1 MPNNDLDGGRRS
13 RTTASRLARALGV
26 GGARASGPGE
36 RAIEIA
42 LLVSALLSILVT
54 AGILLVLLVETVE
67 FFSEVSLAEFLG
79 DTEWTPLFADKHF
92 GVWPLVVGTL
102 LTSAIA
108 IAVALPLGLLA
119 AVYLS
124 EYASDRQR
132 RWIKPT
138 LELLAGIPTIVYGYF
153 ALVFLTPL
161 LQGFIPGLA
170 GFNALAPGLVMGV
183 MILPMISSLSE
194 DAIFAV
200 PQSLREGS
208 LALGASRL
216 TTTLRVTLPSA
227 LSGIMASVTL
237 AISRAI
243 GETMI
248 VTVAAGQR
256 PTMTLDPRVPI
267 ETMTAYIVSIAK
279 GDTPRGTLEYRTM
292 FAVGTALFVLTFA
305 MNMLSQ
311 RFTRKLR
318 KTYTS
323 A

>member
-1 MPNNDLDGGRRS
+1 MP
-13 RTTASRLARALGV
+13 SRLARALGV
-26 GGARASGPGE
+26 GGARASGPRE
-36 RAIEIA
+36 RVIEA
-42 LLVSALLSILVT
+42 SLLVCALLSILVT
-54 AGILLVLLVETVE
+54 AGILGVLLFETIE
-67 FFSEVSLAEFLG
+67 FFSEVSVIDFLG
-79 DTEWTPLFADKHF
+79 DTEWTPLFVDKHF
-92 GVWPLVVGTL
+92 GVWPLVAGTL

-108 IAVALPLGLLA
+108 VAVALPLGLLA
-119 AVYLS
+119 AIYLS
-124 EYASDRQR
+124 EYAGPRQR

-161 LQGFIPGLA
+161 LQELIPGLA

-194 DAIFAV
+194 DAIYAV

-208 LALGASRL
+208 LALGASKL
-216 TTTLRVTLPSA
+216 ITTLRVTVPSA

-292 FAVGTALFVLTFA
+292 FAVGTALFVLTFV
-305 MNMLSQ
+305 MNMLSH
-311 RFTRKLR
+311 RFTRKVR